1 LEQLI
6 RPPSSLTF
14 AIQSGQVDLTDN
26 HYSKLVFYT
35 DGRKLEKQKKK
46 DDANREISAHWEGT
60 RLVTDEKT
68 PRGSSMSRTFELSSD
83 GRQFFETVHIDR
95 GKSKG
100 LLVIRLVYDAA
111 GAATQATHETDPNQ
125 PVMKRR
131 AETSASPSGDSGIQT
146 DQGANPNQPAM
157 KPPAGDGANTSSPP
171 APPDPDQPVMR
182 RRTDN
187 SNSSSQ

>member
-1 LEQLI
+1 
-6 RPPSSLTF
+6 
-14 AIQSGQVDLTDN
+14 
-26 HYSKLVFYT
+26 
-35 DGRKLEKQKKK
+35 
-46 DDANREISAHWEGT
+46 
-60 RLVTDEKT
+60 
-68 PRGSSMSRTFELSSD
+68 MSRSFELSSD

-131 AETSASPSGDSGIQT
+131 AETSASPSDAQGTQT
-146 DQGANPNQPAM
+146 DQGTDANQSAT
-157 KPPAGDGANTSSPP
+157 KPLPGDSANTSSPP
-171 APPDPDQPVMR
+171 APTEPDQPVMR

>member
-1 LEQLI
+1 
-6 RPPSSLTF
+6 LTF
-14 AIQSGQVDLTDN
+14 NLQSSEVDLTDD
-26 HYSKLVFYT
+26 HFGKVVLYT

-46 DDANREISAHWEGT
+46 DNTNREIAAHWEGT

-100 LLVIRLVYDAA
+100 LLVIRFVYDAA

-131 AETSASPSGDSGIQT
+131 AETSASPSSAPGTET
-146 DQGANPNQPAM
+146 DQSAGPNQSAT
-157 KPPAGDGANTSSPP
+157 KPSPGDGANTSSPA

-187 SNSSSQ
+187 SNSSAQ